1 MDTLGVYMI
10 LLDFLCWIPFIIY
23 ILKNYV
29 RVVGVQKTKIEGESS
44 KIKIEN
50 IVDIFYARFDL
61 LSIFLKKISIFPGIS
76 WIL

>member
-1 MDTLGVYMI
+1 MSEV
-10 LLDFLCWIPFIIY
+10 
-23 ILKNYV
+23 V
-29 RVVGVQKTKIEGESS
+29 RVQKTKIEGESS